1 MNFVLHGHAVST
13 GITVGYAHLVSTARL
28 EVAHYE
34 VAEDRVEAEVKR
46 FDAAMRTAQDE
57 LYELKTQIAAD
68 APAEFG
74 AFLDLHRM
82 ILNDSALSQVP
93 RELIRSRRANAEWA
107 LVQQMER
114 LSERFDEIDDPYLRE
129 RKADVQQAVERV
141 LKAMMGG
148 ADTSKSLA
156 EAGATEEQKLIVVAH
171 DLSPADMILFKRHRY
186 GGFVT
191 DVGGVTSHT
200 AIVAR
205 SLGIPALVGLH
216 HAHRTISEGEL
227 LIVDGVQGLL
237 VVNPDAAVLAEYRGR
252 QTQLKAE
259 RQRLKLLKKTPAA
272 TLDGTPIE
280 LFANIEL
287 PQDTPEAIEAGAEGV
302 GLFRTEFLFLN
313 RKDLPS
319 EDEQFEAYRQV
330 VQAMQGRPVVLRT
343 LDVGADK
350 AMDGG
355 DGSHNMP
362 NPAMGLRAIRYC
374 LAEPQIFLT
383 QLRAILRASHYGKVR
398 ILLPMLAHVH
408 EIEQTL
414 VLIATARQQL
424 DERKLPYDKAVE
436 IGGMIEIPAAALAL
450 PIFMRRLNFL
460 SIGTNDLIQ
469 YTLAIDRT
477 DDAVA
482 HLYDP
487 LHPAVLTL
495 VANTIQTATRGGVP
509 VAVCG
514 EMAGDLKLTRLLL
527 GLGLRNF
534 SMHPSQLLLIK
545 ERILRTRLADV
556 QTMAQRI
563 LRTTDPAKTRDL
575 LTELNT

>member
-1 MNFVLHGHAVST
+1 MNFVLHGHAVSG

-34 VAEDRVEAEVKR
+34 VDEDKVDAEVKR
-46 FDAAMRTAQDE
+46 FDVAMKLAQDE
-57 LYELKTQIAAD
+57 LYELKAHIPAD
-68 APAEFG
+68 APAEFS

-82 ILNDSALSQVP
+82 ILNDSALSQAP
-93 RELIRSRRANAEWA
+93 RELIRERRANAEWA

-114 LSERFDEIDDPYLRE
+114 LTERFDEMEDAYLRE
-129 RKADVQQAVERV
+129 RKADVQQVVERV

-148 ADTSKSLA
+148 QTFVEPAAS
-156 EAGATEEQKLIVVAH
+156 EEQKLIVVAH

-205 SLGIPALVGLH
+205 SLGIPAIVGLH
-216 HAHRTISEGEL
+216 HARQTISEGEL

-237 VVNPDAAVLAEYRGR
+237 VVNPDAGVLAEYRKR

-259 RQRLKLLKKTPAA
+259 RQRLRLLKKTPAA

-280 LFANIEL
+280 LYANIEL
-287 PQDTPEAIEAGAEGV
+287 PQDTPEAIDAGAEGV

-313 RKDLPS
+313 RKEPPS

-330 VQAMQGRPVVLRT
+330 VQAMQGKPVVLRT

-398 ILLPMLAHVH
+398 ILLPMIAHLH
-408 EIEQTL
+408 EVEQTL
-414 VLIATARQQL
+414 VFIASAKQQL

-436 IGGMIEIPAAALAL
+436 VGGMIEIPAAALAL
-450 PIFMRRLNFL
+450 PIFMKRLNFL

-495 VANTIQTATRGGVP
+495 VANIIQTATRGGCP

-514 EMAGDLKLTRLLL
+514 EMAGDLQMTRLLL

-534 SMHPSQLLLIK
+534 SMHPSQLLAIK
-545 ERILRTRLADV
+545 EKILRTRLADV

-563 LRTTDPAKTRDL
+563 LRTTDPAKTRDML
-575 LTELNT
+575 LELNA

>member
-1 MNFVLHGHAVST
+1 MNFALHGHPVSS

-34 VAEDRVEAEVKR
+34 VAPEAVDAEVGR
-46 FDAAMRTAQDE
+46 FDRAMKAAQDE
-57 LYELKTQIAAD
+57 LAALKAHIPPGS
-68 APAEFG
+68 PAEFE

-82 ILNDSALSQVP
+82 ILNDSALAQAP
-93 RELIRSRRANAEWA
+93 REVMRKRRANAEWA

-114 LSERFDEIDDPYLRE
+114 LVERFEEIEDPYLRE

-141 LKAMMGG
+141 LKQLMGG
-148 ADTSKSLA
+148 QPLSPPAIS
-156 EAGATEEQKLIVVAH
+156 EEEKLIVVAH
-171 DLSPADMILFKRHRY
+171 DLSPADMILFKRHRF

-205 SLGIPALVGLH
+205 SLGIPAIVGLH
-216 HAHRTISEGEL
+216 HAYQTITEGEV
-227 LIVDGVQGLL
+227 LIVDGERGLL
-237 VVNPDAAVLAEYRGR
+237 IVNPDPLVLAEYRTR
-252 QTQLKAE
+252 QTELKAE
-259 RQRLKLLKKTPAA
+259 RKRLARLKSTPAA
-272 TLDGTPIE
+272 TVDGTPIE

-287 PQDTPEAIEAGAEGV
+287 PQDMAEVLEAGAQGV
-302 GLFRTEFLFLN
+302 GLFRTEFMFLN
-313 RKDLPS
+313 RKDLPG
-319 EDEQFEAYRQV
+319 EEEQFEAYREV
-330 VQAMQGRPVVLRT
+330 AKAMQGRPVVLRT
-343 LDVGADK
+343 LDLGADK
-350 AMDGG
+350 ALN
-355 DGSHNMP
+355 GSGNGTHTMP
-362 NPAMGLRAIRYC
+362 NPAMGLRAIRFC
-374 LAEPQIFLT
+374 LAEPQMFLT

-398 ILLPMLAHVH
+398 ILLPMLAHAH
-408 EIEQTL
+408 EIDQTL
-414 VLIATARQQL
+414 ALIGQAKAQL
-424 DERKLPYDKAVE
+424 DERGQPYDKDIM

-477 DDAVA
+477 DDSVA

-495 VANTIQTATRGGVP
+495 VAGTIQTATRGGVP

-514 EMAGDLKLTRLLL
+514 EMAGDLQLTRLLL

-534 SMHPSQLLLIK
+534 SMHPSQLLPIK
-545 ERILRTRLADV
+545 ERILRTNLAEV
-556 QTMAQRI
+556 QTLAQRV
-563 LRTTDPAKTRDL
+563 LRASDPAKTREL
-575 LTELNT
+575 LAKLNA

>member
-13 GITVGYAHLVSTARL
+13 GITIGTAHLVSTARL

-34 VAEDRVEAEVKR
+34 IEEPEIETELSR
-46 FDAAMRTAQDE
+46 FDAALRAAQEE
-57 LYELKTQIAAD
+57 LSDLKAHIPPGS
-68 APAEFG
+68 PAEFE
-74 AFLDLHRM
+74 AFLNLHRM
-82 ILNDSALSQVP
+82 ILDDSALSQAP
-93 RELIRSRRANAEWA
+93 RELIRTRRCNAEWA
-107 LVQQMER
+107 LVQQMEK
-114 LSERFDEIDDPYLRE
+114 LTDRFDEIDDPYLRE

-141 LKAMMGG
+141 LKEMMGG
-148 ADTSKSLA
+148 SRPPEPALS
-156 EAGATEEQKLIVVAH
+156 EEKELIVVAH
-171 DLSPADMILFKRHRY
+171 DLSPADMILFKKHRF

-205 SLGIPALVGLH
+205 SLGIPAIVGLH
-216 HAHRTISEGEL
+216 HARHMISEGET
-227 LIVDGVQGLL
+227 LIVDGQNGVLI
-237 VVNPDAAVLAEYRGR
+237 VNPDPLVLAEYRLRESQIG
-252 QTQLKAE
+252 LE
-259 RQRLKLLKKTPAA
+259 RQRLKRLKSTPSA
-272 TLDGTPIE
+272 TIDGTPIE
-280 LFANIEL
+280 LYANIEL
-287 PQDTPEAIEAGAEGV
+287 PQDMAQVLEAGAHGV

-313 RKDLPS
+313 RDGLPD
-319 EDEQFEAYRQV
+319 EDEQFTAYREV
-330 VQAMQGRPVVLRT
+330 AQAMQGRPVVLRT

-350 AMDGG
+350 ALNG
-355 DGSHNMP
+355 DGNGAGTMP
-362 NPAMGLRAIRYC
+362 NPAMGLRAIRFC
-374 LAEPQIFLT
+374 LAEPQMFLT

-414 VLIATARQQL
+414 TLIRQAKQQL
-424 DERKLPYDKAVE
+424 DEKKLPYDRGIE

-450 PIFMRRLNFL
+450 PIFMKRLDFL

-495 VANTIQTATRGGVP
+495 VAGTIQTATRGGTP

-514 EMAGDLKLTRLLL
+514 EMAGDLLLTRLLL

-534 SMHPSQLLLIK
+534 SMHPSQLLAIK
-545 ERILRTRLADV
+545 ERILRTNLAEV
-556 QTMAQRI
+556 QALAQRV
-563 LRTTDPAKTRDL
+563 LRASDPVKTKELLAK
-575 LTELNT
+575 LNS